1 VAGHFSFAFPVPYD
15 LIYRVCE
22 KEDKALPNV
31 VVVGTQWGDEGK
43 GKIVDLL
50 TEKARLVVR
59 YQGGNNAGH
68 TLVVGG
74 DKFIFHLI
82 PSGILHPGTTCL
94 IGNGVVLDPEVFLM
108 EVDRLKER
116 GLTVNPENLR
126 ISERT
131 QVIMPYHQRI
141 DIAREEKKGAGK
153 IGTTGRGIGP
163 CYEDKVGRRGI
174 RVADLVE
181 PERLKAKLADVL
193 PEKNFYLEKF
203 LGAQPFTADEI
214 LAKYT
219 GMGAR
224 LKPLVDN
231 VVVLIDEAIKQGQ
244 NILFEGAQGTHLDID
259 HGTYPF
265 VTSSNPVAGGACTG
279 AGVGPTR
286 LQQVLGIVKA
296 YTTRVGGGPF
306 PTECLDQVGDHLVEC
321 GAEFGSTTGRRR
333 RCGWL
338 DTVVLKD
345 SARLNGLTGLA
356 ITKLD
361 VLTGVNP
368 VKICVAYEVGGSRR
382 ETIPA
387 TIQELEQCRPIYEEL
402 PGWSEDIRGVRQV
415 ADFPQAT
422 QNYLKRLEE
431 LVGVP
436 IQIVSVGPDREE
448 TIIVQN
454 PFG

>member
-1 VAGHFSFAFPVPYD
+1 
-15 LIYRVCE
+15 
-22 KEDKALPNV
+22 LPNV

-50 TEKARLVVR
+50 TEQAALVVR

-74 DKFIFHLI
+74 EKFIFHLI
-82 PSGILHPGTTCL
+82 PSGILHPGIQCL
-94 IGNGVVLDPEVFLM
+94 IGNGVVLDPEVLLM
-108 EVDRLKER
+108 EVDNLKAR
-116 GLTVNPENLR
+116 GITVGPENLR

-131 QVIMPYHQRI
+131 QVIMPYHKGL
-141 DIAREEKKGAGK
+141 DLARERAKGTAK

-163 CYEDKVGRRGI
+163 CYEDKVARRGI
-174 RVADLVE
+174 RMADLLK
-181 PERLKAKLADVL
+181 PEVLRAKLAEVL

-203 LGAQPFTADEI
+203 LEDHPFSEDEI
-214 LAKYT
+214 LAPYLK
-219 GMGAR
+219 MGQR
-224 LKPLVDN
+224 LAPLVTN
-231 VVVLIDEAIKQGQ
+231 VSVLLAEAVRQGK

-259 HGTYPF
+259 HGTYPY

-279 AGVGPTR
+279 TGVGPNQ
-286 LQQVLGIVKA
+286 LHHILGIVKA

-306 PTECLDQVGDHLVEC
+306 PTECLDEVGDHLVEC

-338 DTVVLKD
+338 DAVVLSD

-361 VLTGVNP
+361 VLTRINP
-368 VKICVAYEVGGSRR
+368 VKICVGYEVDGVRR
-382 ETIPA
+382 ENVPA
-387 TIQELEQCRPIYEEL
+387 TIQELEKCRPVFEEL
-402 PGWSEDIRGVRQV
+402 PGWADDIRGVRRYQDLP
-415 ADFPQAT
+415 AAT
-422 QNYLKRLEE
+422 QSYLKRVEE

-436 IQIVSVGPDREE
+436 IQIISVGPDREE
-448 TIIVQN
+448 TIVVQN

>member
-1 VAGHFSFAFPVPYD
+1 M
-15 LIYRVCE
+15 
-22 KEDKALPNV
+22 PNV

-50 TEKARLVVR
+50 TEQAAMVVR

-82 PSGILHPGTTCL
+82 PSGILHPGTLCL
-94 IGNGVVLDPEVFLM
+94 IGNGVVLDPEVLLT
-108 EVDRLKER
+108 EIDNLKAR
-116 GLTVNPENLR
+116 GIAIGPKNLS

-131 QVIMPYHQRI
+131 QVIMPYHKRI
-141 DIAREEKKGAGK
+141 DIAREAAKGATK

-163 CYEDKVGRRGI
+163 CYEDKAARRGI
-174 RVADLVE
+174 RVADLVN
-181 PERLKAKLADVL
+181 PEVLKAKLAEVL

-203 LGAQPFTADEI
+203 LEDRPFSQEEI
-214 LAKYT
+214 LAPYLE
-219 GMGAR
+219 MGKR
-224 LKPLVDN
+224 LAPLVTN
-231 VVVLIDEAIKQGQ
+231 VSVLLAEAVRRGQ

-259 HGTYPF
+259 HGTYPY

-279 AGVGPTR
+279 TGVGPNQ
-286 LQQVLGIVKA
+286 LHHVLGIVKA

-306 PTECLDQVGDHLVEC
+306 PTECLDEVGNHLVEC
-321 GAEFGSTTGRRR
+321 GVEFGSTTGRRR

-338 DTVVLKD
+338 DAVVLRD
-345 SARLNGLTGLA
+345 AARLNGLTGLA

-361 VLTGVNP
+361 VLTGINP
-368 VKICVAYEVGGSRR
+368 VKICVGYEVNGSRR

-387 TIQELEQCRPIYEEL
+387 TIQELERCRPVFEEL
-402 PGWSEDIRGVRQV
+402 PGWTENIRGVRRM

-422 QNYLKRLEE
+422 RNYLKRVEE
-431 LVGVP
+431 LVGVT

-448 TIIVQN
+448 TIVVQN